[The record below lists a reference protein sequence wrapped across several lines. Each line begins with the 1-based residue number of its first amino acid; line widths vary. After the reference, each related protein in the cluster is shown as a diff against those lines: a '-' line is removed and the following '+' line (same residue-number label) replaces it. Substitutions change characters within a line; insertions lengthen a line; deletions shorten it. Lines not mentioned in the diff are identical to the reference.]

1 MSINYNNSKV
11 YKIWSPQG
19 DKIYVGSTTK
29 ELLCQRMTS
38 HRSNY
43 KKWKNK
49 KEGLTTSFLLFDEYG
64 LENCFIELLEA
75 KECTSKD
82 ELRQLEGKYVRE
94 LLCVNKII
102 PGRSDKQYRDETK
115 DKRQIYYEANRDAFN
130 EKKKIHYEQTKDYQS
145 LIKNQSFQCCCGK
158 SYTHSNRVRHFKSA
172 FHICN
177 KKE

>member
-19 DKIYVGSTTK
+19 NKIYVGSTTK
-29 ELLCQRMTS
+29 ELLSQRMTA
-38 HRSNY
+38 HRLNY
-43 KKWKNK
+43 KTWKRGNR
-49 KEGLTTSFLLFDEYG
+49 GLTTSFLLFDEYG

-94 LLCVNKII
+94 LVCVNKII

-115 DKRQIYYEANRDAFN
+115 GKRQIYYEANRDTFN
-130 EKKKIHYEQTKDYQS
+130 ENKKVYYEANKDYFN
-145 LIKNQSFQCCCGK
+145 LIKNQSLQCTCGK
-158 SYTHSNRVRHFKSA
+158 SYTHSNRVRHFKSV
-172 FHICN
+172 FHISN